1 MISHINGRI
10 QIFVYVNELTKKALF
25 CYVHN
30 MNNSSDLEEHK
41 TLQILSELSD
51 NGSTTQRNLSNR
63 LGIALGLV
71 NSYIKNLISKGYI
84 KVKAIPP
91 RRYSYY
97 LTPKGFSEKTRL
109 TYHLLQNYTRLYL
122 QARNNLK
129 KLFSDLQVSGVQ
141 RVVFAGADEVAEIA
155 YLTLQETDMELAGV
169 VDEEKA
175 GKLFFGREILPL
187 KDISSMTHD
196 SVIITSYVQRDILFK
211 ELLKNNVER
220 KDIKTIFPV

>member
-1 MISHINGRI
+1 M
-10 QIFVYVNELTKKALF
+10 
-25 CYVHN
+25 
-30 MNNSSDLEEHK
+30 NSSLDLEDHK
-41 TLQILSELSD
+41 NLQILSELSD
-51 NGSTTQRNLSNR
+51 NSYMTQRDLSSC

-71 NSYIKNLISKGYI
+71 NSYIKNLILKGYI

-109 TYHLLQNYTRLYL
+109 TYHLLQNYTKIYR
-122 QARNNLK
+122 QARVSLK
-129 KLFSDLQVSGVQ
+129 NLFSELQGSGVKKI
-141 RVVFAGADEVAEIA
+141 VFAGADEVAEIA
-155 YLTLQETDMELAGV
+155 YLTLQETELELAAI

-175 GKLFFGREILPL
+175 GEKFFGREILPIN
-187 KDISSMTHD
+187 DVGSIAHD
-196 SVIITSYVQRDILFK
+196 SIIITAYKQRENIYK

>member
-1 MISHINGRI
+1 M
-10 QIFVYVNELTKKALF
+10 
-25 CYVHN
+25 
-30 MNNSSDLEEHK
+30 NSSLDLEDHK
-41 TLQILSELSD
+41 NLQILSELSD
-51 NGSTTQRNLSNR
+51 NSYITQRDLSSR

-109 TYHLLQNYTRLYL
+109 TYYLLQNYTKIYR
-122 QARNNLK
+122 QARGSLK
-129 KLFSDLQVSGVQ
+129 KLFNELQASGVK
-141 RVVFAGADEVAEIA
+141 RIVFAGADEVAEIA
-155 YLTLQETDMELAGV
+155 YLTIQETELEFAGI

-175 GKLFFGREILPL
+175 GEKFFGREILTI
-187 KDISSMTHD
+187 KDVSSIAHD
-196 SVIITSYVQRDILFK
+196 SIVITAYKQREHIYK

-220 KDIKTIFPV
+220 KDIKTIFSV